1 MKKTLLA
8 VAIAAAIPALAQAQ
22 TSVTLSGNVKVGLNS
37 YKLSN
42 GAAGNGSGLVMGDGS
57 SRFIIAGTEDLG
69 GGLRATFQWDTRLR
83 PDDSQN
89 TSALASGNSW
99 VGLAGG
105 FGQLRLG
112 RIDQH
117 YVYGLDEHGARATA
131 LQHSAISVLSYVNS
145 TANAIANAS
154 RTGNLVRWDSNNM
167 GGFSAGLGYSTAFAT
182 GEGAAGAGQKGAAIA
197 ANLGYAKGPLAAG
210 LSYWDAKDEPKA
222 NGQKSTRVWGSYT
235 FGGVNVG
242 LTWDQSA
249 VKAGLGTPAVTETK
263 RNAFAIPVRASVGPG
278 TLMFTYIQAQDT
290 KVNGATAANTGAKM
304 MSVGYDY
311 PMSKRTSL
319 GVSFANINNE
329 AAGAYGMFTGAALS
343 NIANPVAG
351 QDTRSLYVGLR
362 HAF

>member
-69 GGLRATFQWDTRLR
+69 GGLRATFQWDNRLR
-83 PDDSQN
+83 PDEG
-89 TSALASGNSW
+89 TGTIGSGNSF

-112 RIDQH
+112 RLDQH
-117 YVYGLDEHGARATA
+117 YVYGLDEHGARSTS
-131 LQHSAISVLSYVNS
+131 LQHSAISILSYVNS

-154 RTGNLVRWDSNNM
+154 RTANVVRWDSNNM
-167 GGFSAGLGYSTAFAT
+167 GGFTAGLGYSTAPFGA
-182 GEGAAGAGQKGAAIA
+182 EGAAGAGQKGAAIA
-197 ANLGYAKGPLAAG
+197 ANLGYAAGPLAAG
-210 LSYWDAKDEPKA
+210 LSFWDAKDEPKA

-249 VKAGLGTPAVTETK
+249 VKAGLGTAAVTETK
-263 RNAFAIPVRASVGPG
+263 RNAFAIPVRANVGPG

-311 PMSKRTSL
+311 PMSKRTSV

-329 AAGAYGMFTGAALS
+329 AAGAYGMFTGNALS

>member
-1 MKKTLLA
+1 MKKTLIA
-8 VAIAAAIPALAQAQ
+8 VAIAAAVPALAQAQ

-131 LQHSAISVLSYVNS
+131 LQHSAISILSYVNS
-145 TANAIANAS
+145 TGNAIANAS
-154 RTGNLVRWDSNNM
+154 RTANLVRWDSNNM
-167 GGFSAGLGYSTAFAT
+167 GGFTAGLGYSTAPFGA
-182 GEGAAGAGQKGAAIA
+182 EGAAGAGQKGSAIA

-222 NGQKSTRVWGSYT
+222 NSQKSTRLFGSYT

-249 VKAGLGTPAVTETK
+249 VAVLTPAKVETK

-278 TLMFTYIQAQDT
+278 TLMFTYLQASDV
-290 KVNGATAANTGAKM
+290 KVNGTTGANTGAKM

-311 PMSKRTSL
+311 PMSKRTTL

-329 AAGAYGMFTGAALS
+329 SAAAYGMFTGAALS